1 MLKGKDF
8 LSLKDFSIEEITKL
22 LRLSISFKQE
32 FLTGKRVSN
41 ILKNKSLAL
50 VFEKPSTRTRVSFQV
65 AINQLSGYSIYLDK
79 SSTQLSRGET
89 VSDTGKVLS
98 RYVDGIIARV
108 YSHQTLLELANSSTV
123 PVINALSDLY
133 HPCQA
138 LADLLTIIEKKG
150 RTKGIKMAYVGD
162 GNNVCNSL
170 MIASSKTGINLMVAT
185 PPGYEPKQ
193 EVIELANKFSSE
205 TGSKIKVSN
214 SPEEAVTDAE
224 VIYTDVW
231 VSMGQEEE
239 KDKRLRDFQGFQ
251 VNNDLLKF
259 AKKDFIFMHCLP
271 AHRGLEV
278 SSDVLDDPLH
288 SVVFDQAENR
298 LHTEKAIL
306 SLLV

>member
-50 VFEKPSTRTRVSFQV
+50 IFEKPSTRTRVSFQV

-231 VSMGQEEE
+231 ISMGQEEE
-239 KDKRLRDFQGFQ
+239 KDKRLRGFQGFQ

>member
-1 MLKGKDF
+1 MLKGKNF

-50 VFEKPSTRTRVSFQV
+50 IFEKPSTRTRVSFQV

-138 LADLLTIIEKKG
+138 LADLLTIIKKKG

-231 VSMGQEEE
+231 ISMGQEEE